1 MQLTQSDVFAARLEL
16 ARRGVMDAVVSM
28 PPKMVPLFDGPARY
42 KVARGGR
49 GSGKSRT
56 FAMLAAV
63 KGCVFAAQGRS
74 GVILCGR
81 EIQASLRDSSFAEVR
96 EAIKSDPWLSS
107 QYEIGREYIRHITGL
122 VEFVFIGLRHN
133 VESIK
138 GIARILL
145 AWIDEAEQVSETS
158 WKVFIPTVREPGS
171 EIWITYNPSRE
182 DSATNKRFY
191 LEQTDNMRVID
202 IQWSDN
208 PWFPAVLEEERVND
222 LVTRPLDYQHIW
234 EGGYSGRQDS
244 LVFTNWRVEEFTAPA
259 DATLRFGADWGFAVD
274 PTVLVRGY
282 ITGRKLYIDYEA
294 YKVGCEIDATPVLF
308 DGVPRSREFRITAD
322 SSRPE
327 LVSYMRRNGFPKI
340 IPALKGKGSIEDG
353 IGFLQSFEIIV
364 HPRCV
369 NVIKELAGY
378 SYKVDKYT
386 DEVLPFLEDKDN
398 HTIDA
403 LRYALEGLRRA
414 GPTATPAKR
423 DNNAPNDRYVQRKAY
438 EDDGG
443 YYG

>member
-1 MQLTQSDVFAARLEL
+1 MASSELEIKL
-16 ARRGVMDAVVSM
+16 PRKIQEIFQG
-28 PPKMVPLFDGPARY
+28 KARY
-42 KVARGGR
+42 RVARGGR
-49 GSGKSRT
+49 GSGKSRS
-56 FAMLAAV
+56 FAMWAAV
-63 KGCVFAAQGRS
+63 MGCVFASQGKS

-81 EIQASLRDSSFAEVR
+81 EFQASLRDSSFAEVR
-96 EAIKSDPWLSS
+96 EAIKSNPVLAS
-107 QYEIGREYIRHITGL
+107 QYEIGREYIRHISGRI
-122 VEFVFIGLRHN
+122 EFVFIGLRHN

-171 EIWITYNPSRE
+171 EIWITYNPSKE
-182 DSATNKRFY
+182 DSATNRRFY
-191 LEQTDNMRVID
+191 LERTDNMRVLD
-202 IQWSDN
+202 VQWSDN

-222 LVTRPLDYQHIW
+222 LITRPLDYQHIW
-234 EGGYSGRQDS
+234 EGGYSRRTDS

-282 ITGRKLYIDYEA
+282 IEGRKLYIDYEA
-294 YKVGCEIDATPVLF
+294 YQVGCEIDNTPVLF

-327 LVSYMRRNGFPKI
+327 VVSYMRRNGFPRI
-340 IPALKGKGSIEDG
+340 IPAIKGKGSIEDG
-353 IGFLQSFEIIV
+353 IGFLQSFEVIV

-369 NVIKELAGY
+369 NVIRELAGY

-386 DEVLPFLEDKDN
+386 DEVLPFLEDRDN

-414 GPTATPAKR
+414 GPTVKEVKR
-423 DNNAPNDRYVQRKAY
+423 DSVTPNDRYVRRKSY

>member
-1 MQLTQSDVFAARLEL
+1 MSITQSDIYAAKLEL
-16 ARRGVMDAVVSM
+16 AKRGQIGSVVTM
-28 PPKMVPLFDGPARY
+28 PPKMAELFEGKARY
-42 KVARGGR
+42 RVSRGGR
-49 GSGKSRT
+49 GSGKSRSK
-56 FAMLAAV
+56 AKAAAV
-63 KGCVFAAQGRS
+63 KGCVFAALGRS

-81 EIQASLRDSSFAEVR
+81 EFQASLRDSSFAEVR
-96 EAIKSDPWLSS
+96 EAIKSDPWLMS
-107 QYEIGREYIRHITGL
+107 QYDIGREYIRHISGL

-145 AWIDEAEQVSETS
+145 AWIDEAEQVSEMS
-158 WKVFIPTVREPGS
+158 WKVFIPTVREPDS
-171 EIWITYNPSRE
+171 EIWLSYNPAKE
-182 DSATNKRFY
+182 DSATNRRFY
-191 LEQTDNMRVID
+191 LEKTDNMKVVS
-202 IQWSDN
+202 IQWFDN
-208 PWFPAVLEEERVND
+208 PWFPAELDQERLND
-222 LVTRPLDYQHIW
+222 LAMRPLDYEHIW
-234 EGGYSGRQDS
+234 EGAYSKRQDS
-244 LVFTNWRVEEFTAPA
+244 LVFTNWRVEEFTAPS
-259 DATLRFGADWGFAVD
+259 DAVLRFGADWGFAID

-282 ITGRKLYIDYEA
+282 IDGRKLYIDYEA
-294 YKVGCEIDATPVLF
+294 YQIGCEIDNTPVLF

-340 IPALKGKGSIEDG
+340 VPAIKGKGSIEDG

-364 HPRCV
+364 HPRCL

-378 SYKVDKYT
+378 SYKVDRHT
-386 DEVLPFLEDKDN
+386 DEVLPYLEDKDN

-414 GPTATPAKR
+414 GTTAKPVIRDTTTPK
-423 DNNAPNDRYVQRKAY
+423 DRYVQSRSY